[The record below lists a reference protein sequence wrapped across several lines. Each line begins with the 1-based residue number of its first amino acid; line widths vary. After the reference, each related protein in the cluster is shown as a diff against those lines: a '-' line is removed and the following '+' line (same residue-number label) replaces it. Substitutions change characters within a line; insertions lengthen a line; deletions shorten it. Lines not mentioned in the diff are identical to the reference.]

1 MSDTINS
8 PPTGEDQEKKGI
20 RDDDAEARSVDKETS
35 QRYGEIDKELAKY
48 VAGER
53 VAVPKERSDELRR
66 KIDRRVLI
74 VMILTYFLQAI
85 DKGTIS
91 FASIMG
97 LPKDTGMVESDGTLK
112 QEVSI
117 PASHGLAGRCSF
129 CSALFSFF

>member
-1 MSDTINS
+1 MSDKIDN
-8 PPTGEDQEKKGI
+8 PPAGEVEEKRVV
-20 RDDDAEARSVDKETS
+20 RDDDGEGRSMDKDNT

-48 VAGER
+48 VAGEA
-53 VAVPKERSDELRR
+53 VAIPKERSDELRK

-97 LPKDTGMVESDGTLK
+97 LPDDTGMVDANGDLK

-117 PASHGLAGRCSF
+117 RACPSRPDGALL
-129 CSALFSFF
+129 ALFAVS